1 MFDMNRTRM
10 KSVEIAEEFS
20 PLLNQIL
27 NADTAS
33 DSQNIAISLG
43 RQITDLSVPLFSSM
57 VAAVSLY
64 VNDQGACDPTAD
76 MTEANWHSLLLST
89 NGLVGLEVQAR
100 KFYLQIGNGVDVANS
115 SLTRRLFFFK
125 KRCEAKCRSL

>member
-1 MFDMNRTRM
+1 MA
-10 KSVEIAEEFS
+10 SEEFS

-33 DSQNIAISLG
+33 DSQNVAISLG
-43 RQITDLSVPLFSSM
+43 REITDLSVPLFSSM

-76 MTEANWHSLLLST
+76 MTLQDWHDLLLST

-100 KFYLQIGNGVDVANS
+100 KYYLQIGNGVDVANS
-115 SLTRRLFFFK
+115 SWTKELN
-125 KRCEAKCRSL
+125 RS